1 MLTDLT
7 QDLRYAVRTLRRDAT
22 FTAFAVVIIALGIAA
37 SATVF
42 SVANALLIRP
52 LPFRDP
58 GQLVWIANGG
68 DAGLSGQT
76 TQVDHLVDLA
86 AQSHSFSDLG
96 AYFAFYG
103 VGDAQLTGAN
113 DAVRLSSVPVTQNF
127 FPLLG
132 VHPALGRS
140 FNADEASENGAKAV
154 IISHSLWERRFA
166 SDPAIIGKPITI
178 NAASVLVVGVL
189 PATFDFGSVFA
200 PGTRVDLFTPFPLSE
215 RTNRWGNTLAI
226 VGRLKPGVSLAGA
239 AAETGVI
246 AAGIATAHPEQN
258 QFHPALMSLRDH
270 VSGKIQSALTILAFS
285 VAVVMLIVCANLSNL
300 LLARATIRQK
310 EMAIRAALG
319 AGRHRLVR
327 QMLTESVVL
336 ASCGAALGLVLAFL
350 ATRAIAH
357 MSAVSLPL
365 IETVH
370 LDATALAFTIMLSL
384 LAGLTFGLVPALQIP
399 ESATHDALR
408 ASSRGSTDG
417 RRGQWTRRSLVVSE
431 IALACMLV
439 VGSGLLIRSF
449 LNVMDVDLGF
459 RPESV
464 AALRVDP
471 GKEWLTSSERFNA
484 YADNVLRL
492 AKQIPGITSVALAD
506 GLPLGS
512 NRSWGVAAKGQTY
525 PKGQNPDAYVR
536 MMSEGY
542 IGSMGMHLLEGRDFT
557 AQDAGTSAQVIIVNQ
572 SMARAL
578 WPGESAIGKYMSA
591 DHEREVIGVVAD
603 VKHLALEQAAGLE
616 MYLPLRQTADFAVV
630 DLVVR
635 TRLPPASLGPAIRS
649 ALAPVAPNLAANEF
663 QTLTQLVDKAVS
675 PRRFFTVLLG
685 AFATFALGL
694 ALLGIYGVISYTV
707 NHRTQEIGV
716 RIALGASAGQIQGR
730 IIRETLELAAAG
742 IVLGSLG
749 SWLLARTLGSFLFGV
764 SATDPVTFAGMLLM
778 VTLVAVISGYL
789 PARRASRID
798 PSVAFRAG

>member
-1 MLTDLT
+1 MFTDLT
-7 QDLRYAVRTLRRDAT
+7 QDLRFAARTLRRDAT
-22 FTAFAVVIIALGIAA
+22 FTTFAVVIVALGIAA

-42 SVANALLIRP
+42 SVANALLLRP

-58 GQLVWIANGG
+58 GRLVWIPNGG
-68 DAGLSGQT
+68 DAGLSAQT
-76 TQVDHLVDLA
+76 TQVNHLLDLTA
-86 AQSHSFSDLG
+86 ETHSFTDIA

-103 VGDAQLTGAN
+103 AGDAQVTGTS
-113 DAVRLSSVPVTQNF
+113 DAVRLSMVPVTQNF

-132 VHPALGRS
+132 VVPALGRS
-140 FNADEASENGAKAV
+140 FTADEASEHGAKAV
-154 IISHSLWERRFA
+154 MLSHSLWERRFA
-166 SDPAIIGKPITI
+166 SDPGIIGKPITI
-178 NAASVLVVGVL
+178 NDSSVTVVGVL

-200 PGTRVDLFTPFPLSE
+200 PGTRIDLFTPFPLSE
-215 RTNRWGNTLAI
+215 RTNRWGNTVAI
-226 VGRLKPGVSLAGA
+226 VGRLKPGVSISSATA
-239 AAETGVI
+239 DVNVV
-246 AAGIATAHPEQN
+246 AAGITAAHPERN
-258 QFHPALMSLRDH
+258 RFHPKLISLRDH
-270 VSGKIQSALTILAFS
+270 VSGKIQSALTILTFS

-319 AGRHRLVR
+319 AGRQRLIR

-336 ASCGAALGLVLAFL
+336 SSCGAVLGLVLAVL

-370 LDATALAFTIMLSL
+370 VDAVAFGFTLLLSL
-384 LAGLTFGLVPALQIP
+384 MAGLAFGLVPALQIP

-408 ASSRGSTDG
+408 ASTRGSTDG

-449 LNVMDVDLGF
+449 LKVMDVDLGF

-471 GKEWLTSSERFNA
+471 GKDWLTSSERFNA
-484 YADNVLRL
+484 YADNVIRL
-492 AKQIPGITSVALAD
+492 TKQIPGITAVSLAD

-512 NRSWGVAAKGQTY
+512 NRSWGVSAKGQTY
-525 PKGQNPDAYVR
+525 TKGQGPIAYVR
-536 MMSEGY
+536 IASEGY
-542 IGSMGMHLLEGRDFT
+542 IGAMGMHLVEGRDFT
-557 AQDAGTSAQVIIVNQ
+557 SQDAGKSAQVIIINQ

-578 WPGESAIGKYMSA
+578 WPGESAIGKYMTS
-591 DHEREVIGVVAD
+591 DHEREVVGVVGD
-603 VKHLALEQAAGLE
+603 VKHLALEQGAGLE
-616 MYLPLRQTADFAVV
+616 MYLPLRQSGDFAAV

-635 TRLPPASLGPAIRS
+635 TSLPPASLGPAIRA

-716 RIALGASAGQIQGR
+716 RIALGASAAQIQGR

-742 IVLGSLG
+742 IALGSFG

-764 SATDPVTFAGMLLM
+764 SPTDPVTFAVMLLT
-778 VTLVAVISGYL
+778 VTIVAVISGYL

-798 PSVAFRAG
+798 PSVAFRSS